1 MKNQK
6 ALTILPILIVALSL
20 IAASFGAFWMGDGQT
35 FEFTTMHGRTYPI
48 DGRGIYKYDSLNYA
62 TQARAQDIVTLFI
75 GIPLLIT
82 GTYLNRKKSLRGQ
95 LLLTGALGYF
105 LYTYTSLVFL
115 AAFNNFFLLYV
126 ALFSMSLF
134 AFVLSM
140 MNLNPQEILNRVSD
154 KFPRRWVI
162 AFSFILAIFLCM
174 SWLGLVVP
182 SIFSGEAPESLE
194 TYTTMVIQAMD
205 LGIVVPAFVL
215 SAILLLKKNPWGYAL
230 SFVVMIKGMM
240 MGAALIA
247 MIIGQIL
254 AGVPSDP
261 VMAVMFSL
269 ICVSGI
275 ITSLVML
282 KNIK

>member
-1 MKNQK
+1 
-6 ALTILPILIVALSL
+6 
-20 IAASFGAFWMGDGQT
+20 
-35 FEFTTMHGRTYPI
+35 
-48 DGRGIYKYDSLNYA
+48 
-62 TQARAQDIVTLFI
+62 
-75 GIPLLIT
+75 
-82 GTYLNRKKSLRGQ
+82 
-95 LLLTGALGYF
+95 
-105 LYTYTSLVFL
+105 
-115 AAFNNFFLLYV
+115 
-126 ALFSMSLF
+126 
-134 AFVLSM
+134 M